1 VTGGNG
7 KGNGNGRGAEQLL
20 EFPCRY
26 EIKVMGRE
34 SVRFE
39 ALVQGIVCRH
49 IGQDELLATGRRLS
63 RKGNYLSL
71 TCIIWA
77 TSREQL
83 EDIYGEL
90 KACPEVLM
98 VL

>member
-1 VTGGNG
+1 MVEGNG
-7 KGNGNGRGAEQLL
+7 KDKGNGHAKTLL

-26 EIKVMGRE
+26 EIKAMGRE
-34 SVRFE
+34 GIRFE

-49 IGQDELLATGRRLS
+49 IGRDDLLSTGRRLS
-63 RKGNYLSL
+63 RNGNYLSL

-77 TSREQL
+77 TSLDQL
-83 EDIYGEL
+83 ELIYADL
-90 KACPEVLM
+90 KSCPEVLL